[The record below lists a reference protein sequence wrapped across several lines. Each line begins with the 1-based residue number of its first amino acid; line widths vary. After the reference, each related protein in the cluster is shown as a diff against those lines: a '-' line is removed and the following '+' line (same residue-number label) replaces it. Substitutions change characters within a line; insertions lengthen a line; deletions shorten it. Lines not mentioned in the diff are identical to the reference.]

1 MQNIIL
7 DEQFQFLLPTL
18 DDETYRLLEENILEH
33 GIREPLVLWGGIL
46 IDGYNR
52 LKICTEHD
60 IPFNTVE
67 MEFDSREEVL
77 IWIISNQISRR
88 NLTQMQLS
96 YFRGLHYK
104 SDKNLYGDKSRFAQ
118 NSPSSQNGNLG
129 SASTARRLSEQYNV
143 SRNTII
149 RDEKLADALTKIGE
163 ISPEAKRK
171 ILSGEVP
178 INKSKLEALAS
189 SPFEKTEA
197 VATEIEEGTYN
208 RKAAR
213 GLEQFEVKNDGTQ
226 NPTEPARTASTTEL
240 QQLGVIISNFAKN
253 FDSMLKKRNTAD
265 SKELK
270 TVIRA
275 YIDQLEDL
283 YGSLGD

>member
-18 DDETYRLLEENILEH
+18 DDETYHLLEENILEH
-33 GIREPLVLWGGIL
+33 GIREPLVLWNGIL

-52 LKICTEHD
+52 FKICTEHD

-67 MEFDSREEVL
+67 LEFDSKEEVL

-104 SDKNLYGDKSRFAQ
+104 ADKNLYGDKARFAQ

-129 SASTARRLSEQYNV
+129 SASTARRLSDQYNV

-189 SPFEKTEA
+189 APLEKAEA
-197 VATEIEEGTYN
+197 VAVEIEEGTYN
-208 RKAAR
+208 RRAAR
-213 GLEQFEVKNDGTQ
+213 DAEEVHADKYGT
-226 NPTEPARTASTTEL
+226 PGCASPTEL
-240 QQLGVIISNFAKN
+240 QQLGVIIRNFAKN
-253 FDSMLKKRNTAD
+253 FETMLKKQNTGGA
-265 SKELK
+265 KELK
-270 TVIRA
+270 SVIRA